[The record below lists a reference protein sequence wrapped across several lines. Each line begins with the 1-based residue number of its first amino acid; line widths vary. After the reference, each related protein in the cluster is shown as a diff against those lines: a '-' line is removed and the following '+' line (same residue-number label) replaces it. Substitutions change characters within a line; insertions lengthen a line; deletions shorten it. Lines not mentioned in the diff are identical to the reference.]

1 MGGAKTLR
9 EAPGRATSVAK
20 TRHERRDER
29 RDGAK
34 RKVSE
39 GSGLRLALVACRS
52 SLRWRWW
59 QRAIAVM
66 HYCDAILGTHGSCS
80 KSFWDSPLVEG
91 PGRQVHPKTTT
102 FCLVLG
108 FTPSR
113 QPSRAH
119 QSQNDLEQRYSAP
132 SLALPGSLCGTFR
145 PVSPS
150 RFSGLIYCMQCLYG
164 NRGRISGHSD
174 RR

>member
-1 MGGAKTLR
+1 MSFKSFARPPRRAGRDVGAPPAR
-9 EAPGRATSVAK
+9 RNPGERGIPARAPRISFPVFRTCNVGNC
-20 TRHERRDER
+20 
-29 RDGAK
+29 
-34 RKVSE
+34 
-39 GSGLRLALVACRS
+39 LNALLCS
-52 SLRWRWW
+52 
-59 QRAIAVM
+59 
-66 HYCDAILGTHGSCS
+66 HGSCS

-91 PGRQVHPKTTT
+91 PARQVHPKTTT

-108 FTPSR
+108 FTPST

-119 QSQNDLEQRYSAP
+119 QSQNDFEQLYSAP